1 MRKKILLTIVSLAL
15 SLGIFS
21 SAKAANAE
29 EDDFAPD
36 FTITRFDGSE
46 FTLSDYKGKKSV
58 YLVFW
63 TTWCTYCIKKIPKLQ
78 HTSSVF
84 DEQIEIIAVNTSV
97 KDTFAKALK
106 YQKERELKYPLAFD
120 FGKKITDLYDVWGT
134 PTEFIIDI
142 NGKIIHRD
150 GVPNLLSEHLSNWNM
165 INYSQ
170 QTEKLIAKKDCNKEN
185 SGC

>member
-58 YLVFW
+58 YLVFGW
-63 TTWCTYCIKKIPKLQ
+63 SL
-78 HTSSVF
+78 F
-84 DEQIEIIAVNTSV
+84 
-97 KDTFAKALK
+97 
-106 YQKERELKYPLAFD
+106 
-120 FGKKITDLYDVWGT
+120 
-134 PTEFIIDI
+134 
-142 NGKIIHRD
+142 
-150 GVPNLLSEHLSNWNM
+150 
-165 INYSQ
+165 
-170 QTEKLIAKKDCNKEN
+170 
-185 SGC
+185 